1 MEQIYEGLIAYID
14 ICYLFTFIFLSYMVK
29 KQFGELL
36 SKVTKKKWRPVYTVL
51 ILATLV
57 AIPFLLFTD
66 TEWQKIGLTYALG
79 TSLYETIFARIEN
92 KSKDNGS

>member
-14 ICYLFTFIFLSYMVK
+14 ICYLFIFIFLSYMVK
-29 KQFGELL
+29 KQFGVLL
-36 SKVTKKKWRPVYTVL
+36 NKATKFEWRAVYTVL
-51 ILATLV
+51 ILAALV

-66 TEWQKIGLTYALG
+66 TKWQKIVLSYALG
-79 TSLYETIFARIEN
+79 TSLYETIFEWIEN